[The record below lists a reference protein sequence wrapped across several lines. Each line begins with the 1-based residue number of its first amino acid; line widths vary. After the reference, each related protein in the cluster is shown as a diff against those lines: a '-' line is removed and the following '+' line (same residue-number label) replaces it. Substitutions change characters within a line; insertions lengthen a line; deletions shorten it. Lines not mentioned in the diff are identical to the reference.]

1 MTVEDLGRSKV
12 VSRMTI
18 EELKAEFAKYLAD
31 SIDYYSTEEPLTDRK
46 LLQIWLDCAEPR
58 EKKILELQKENEQLK
73 QQIDK
78 CLTCGEEMSDL
89 ERRATEWIRRQGYNE
104 ENLPNDEFVQ
114 MKEAYIAG
122 ALEQELRFVDCD
134 ETLPPWW

>member
-1 MTVEDLGRSKV
+1 MIVHIIVHLVWKKLYNGYEQMG

-73 QQIDK
+73 QQI
-78 CLTCGEEMSDL
+78 GEL
-89 ERRATEWIRRQGYNE
+89 KR
-104 ENLPNDEFVQ
+104 
-114 MKEAYIAG
+114 
-122 ALEQELRFVDCD
+122 
-134 ETLPPWW
+134 

>member
-1 MTVEDLGRSKV
+1 MTDEDLDGSKGV
-12 VSRMTI
+12 GRMTI

-73 QQIDK
+73 RQIDK
-78 CLTCGEEMSDL
+78 LK
-89 ERRATEWIRRQGYNE
+89 R
-104 ENLPNDEFVQ
+104 
-114 MKEAYIAG
+114 
-122 ALEQELRFVDCD
+122 
-134 ETLPPWW
+134 

>member
-1 MTVEDLGRSKV
+1 
-12 VSRMTI
+12 MTI

-31 SIDYYSTEEPLTDRK
+31 SVEYYSTDEPLTDRK

-78 CLTCGEEMSDL
+78 CLTCREEMDDL
-89 ERRATEWIRRQGYNE
+89 ERSATEWIRRQGYNE

-114 MKEAYIAG
+114 MKDAYIAG

>member
-1 MTVEDLGRSKV
+1 
-12 VSRMTI
+12 MTI

-73 QQIDK
+73 QQIDR
-78 CLTCGEEMSDL
+78 CLSCREEMDDL

-114 MKEAYIAG
+114 MKDAYTAG
-122 ALEQELRFVDCD
+122 ALEHELRFVDYN
-134 ETLPPWW
+134 ETFPYWL